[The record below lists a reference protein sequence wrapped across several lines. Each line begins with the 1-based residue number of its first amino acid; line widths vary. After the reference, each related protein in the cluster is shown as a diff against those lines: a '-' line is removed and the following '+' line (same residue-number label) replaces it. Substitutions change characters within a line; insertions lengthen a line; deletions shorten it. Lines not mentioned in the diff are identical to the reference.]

1 MPGAEQADYEV
12 LSFSP
17 SQQQPK
23 VIFFS
28 QHPTVRADH
37 PSPGRHKHPSHWIL
51 LCSAPLPTDQD
62 RDQWAKEHQH
72 FICGISY
79 PTLWG
84 FRDSGQE
91 LVTSRLP
98 SGAMCDQHWNSAD
111 SGPHHGSATVSS
123 VSLGKKH
130 NISLAAGFHSH
141 KIGNSTLPY
150 LQSALRSFEAQGYG
164 SVFITSI
171 RRYIGGGSQ
180 STLSRSTTFIF

>member
-1 MPGAEQADYEV
+1 MRFWAFPQVSSNQKSFSFHSTPLSELIIPAQEDTSILPTGSCSAQHLCPQTRTETSEQRSTNTSYVEFRIPPYEV
-12 LSFSP
+12 SE
-17 SQQQPK
+17 
-23 VIFFS
+23 
-28 QHPTVRADH
+28 TVAKSWWPADF
-37 PSPGRHKHPSHWIL
+37 PAVQ
-51 LCSAPLPTDQD
+51 C
-62 RDQWAKEHQH
+62 
-72 FICGISY
+72 
-79 PTLWG
+79 
-84 FRDSGQE
+84 
-91 LVTSRLP
+91 VTRT
-98 SGAMCDQHWNSAD
+98 QHWNSAD

-180 STLSRSTTFIF
+180 STLSRSITFIF